1 MLEDSLIERMDAYRV
16 LLLWQKEGTF
26 IKESGLSPF
35 AMELALGV
43 CRRHLYLQ
51 YFIKSLVKK
60 KPSLEVCTILEM
72 GFFQMFFMEVPDH
85 AAVSTSVELSKAA
98 NLQEGSARLVNA
110 VLHAARRSGL
120 PQLPP
125 QRVRRVSVENSVP
138 ESLVRRWFDIYGADR
153 AEALAKATLERPSEW
168 LRVNLQKTTVESLV
182 TKLFVTLEEQRSDR
196 VQEALAS
203 ESSKRSDLVP
213 QSAEGATSY
222 LYDRYIQVPEDAK
235 LKPILESES
244 FANGEFSLQNPAAYE
259 VVKLLDLKPGQK
271 VWDACAA
278 PGGKSA
284 LMAEMDPTLD
294 ILASDVSEFRVEKM
308 QDLLDRLGL
317 VNVRLEC
324 IDALSPQWPVTLEE
338 QCSDRA
344 QEALA
349 SEPSKRSDLIPQST
363 EGATSS
369 LFDRILL
376 DVPCSNMGVI
386 ARRPESKYRITPE
399 SVKELAELQSRLLA
413 SVSQA
418 LKVGGVLVYAT
429 CSPDPM
435 ETTQV
440 VNRFVKEHPEFEK
453 VGEPVYPGVED
464 SRFDGFFAQ
473 ALRRKG

>member
-1 MLEDSLIERMDAYRV
+1 MLDDSLIERMDAYRV

-51 YFIKSLVKK
+51 YFIKSLTKK

-72 GFFQMFFMEVPDH
+72 GLFQMFFMEVPDH

-125 QRVRRVSVENSVP
+125 QRVRRVAVENSVP
-138 ESLVRRWFDIYGADR
+138 ESLVRRWFDIYGADH

-182 TKLFVTLEEQRSDR
+182 TKLFVTLEGCNPDR
-196 VQEALAS
+196 AQEALAS
-203 ESSKRSDLVP
+203 ESSKRNELMP
-213 QSAEGATSY
+213 QGAEGATSY
-222 LYDRYIQVPEDAK
+222 LYDRYIQVPEGAK

-324 IDALSPQWPVTLEE
+324 IDALSLDPSTPRFQRSAQDDTL
-338 QCSDRA
+338 
-344 QEALA
+344 
-349 SEPSKRSDLIPQST
+349 
-363 EGATSS
+363 SS

-413 SVSQA
+413 SASQV